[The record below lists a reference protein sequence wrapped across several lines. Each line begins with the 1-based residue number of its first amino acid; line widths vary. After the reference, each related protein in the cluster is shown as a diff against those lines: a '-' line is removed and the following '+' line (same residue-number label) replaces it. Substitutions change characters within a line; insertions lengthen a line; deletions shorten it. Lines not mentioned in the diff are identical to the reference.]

1 MKALVTGGSG
11 YFGSLLINNLVDSG
25 WEVGSLDIN
34 KVSNLP
40 KNVHFHEQDIRD
52 ADGLERC
59 LVGYNVL
66 FHNVAQVPLAKDR
79 KLFWDVN
86 VEGTRNLC
94 EAAIELGFK
103 KIEMVNG

>member
-1 MKALVTGGSG
+1 M
-11 YFGSLLINNLVDSG
+11 FPFM
-25 WEVGSLDIN
+25 N
-34 KVSNLP
+34 K
-40 KNVHFHEQDIRD
+40 HIRD
-52 ADGLERC
+52 ADGLKRC

-94 EAAIELGFK
+94 EAAIELGLN
-103 KIEMVNG
+103 KIVYTSSSAVFGVPD